1 MPVAMSVLACVAW
14 STAAGRRIRVAGVHV
29 SGVGVVGGGLT
40 AIYGTPA
47 VRALAD
53 LASRTGWASA
63 ERLVRRG
70 LEAIGGGSSS
80 ALRTVVAL
88 LFGAA
93 FLAIL
98 WPLVRRPRGRDPE
111 GGAGAPARRGIAL

>member
-1 MPVAMSVLACVAW
+1 
-14 STAAGRRIRVAGVHV
+14 
-29 SGVGVVGGGLT
+29 
-40 AIYGTPA
+40 
-47 VRALAD
+47 ALAD

-98 WPLVRRPRGRDPE
+98 WPLVRRPRGRDPVD
-111 GGAGAPARRGIAL
+111 GAGAPARWGIALLGAALAGPYLLPWYAAWFAPLIGMVRSRAVLWIRVA